1 MQLLIGWGRR
11 ERDISGVCYLLEG
24 THWALLCGS
33 GVPGILPGVAH
44 TFRDVTGLPSPHQPP
59 GLGKVGVLL
68 AGRPAE
74 PTLHTRSL

>member
-33 GVPGILPGVAH
+33 GVPGIVPGVAH
-44 TFRDVTGLPSPHQPP
+44 RDVTGLPSPLQTP
-59 GLGKVGVLL
+59 GLGQVGVLL
-68 AGRPAE
+68 MGRPAE
-74 PTLHTRSL
+74 PTLHT